1 PSALD
6 SELYQTIERVSGAI
20 FPGVPVVP
28 LMSTW
33 ATDSSQL
40 RVRNVQAYG
49 LIPFP
54 LTAEEERRMHADD
67 ERIPL
72 ASFQKGIEF
81 LYAIVAEFVGV
92 PASAGTEPAKTDEKD
107 AGPSSAVGEF
117 RVNKMPAL
125 GASKGAARTAAV
137 RKARQ

>member
-1 PSALD
+1 VAPATRQHAPPSSLD
-6 SELYQTIERVSGAI
+6 SDLYHAIEDVSGRM
-20 FPGVPVVP
+20 FPGTPVVP

-40 RVRNVQAYG
+40 RLRQVEAYG

-72 ASFQKGIEF
+72 ESFHKGIEF
-81 LYAIVAEFVGV
+81 LYSIVEQFVRA
-92 PASAGTEPAKTDEKD
+92 PASATASGPAE
-107 AGPSSAVGEF
+107 AQP
-117 RVNKMPAL
+117 
-125 GASKGAARTAAV
+125 
-137 RKARQ
+137 